1 MRNKLITRA
10 VGMVFMLALVG
21 APGLALAQ
29 ERDLL
34 ELYQLAKGKDPL
46 LARADSR
53 LDAAKADKDIAWSA
67 MYPRVTANGSIKQ
80 FWFHADNYNSSSL
93 DGVYTGY
100 SYGIGGTL
108 NFFNLPSYYQV
119 SVAKTGIESADYSV
133 QSTRQDL
140 IVRLLGAYLG
150 YLKASAD
157 EKLYK
162 DELHRMGKVHEQAQ
176 AFLAA
181 GTGDIIAVYEA
192 KARMD
197 SAAADLVKA
206 ESQRKMA
213 QQQLSS
219 LTGVIVEAIKD
230 IAVDN
235 PVGPQPAEIE
245 WWIAT
250 MWRSNPALLQAR
262 KDLQQAEANTKATNA
277 GHYPTIQA
285 YGGFTDD
292 KGSTFLPK
300 LETRQW
306 YGGIGVNVTLYS
318 GGETSARTQR
328 ARAGETERRAMLDD
342 SQEQSI
348 KRLRE
353 SYLNLQY
360 NQSLADAYRRKQES
374 AELQL
379 KAVQKGRSIG
389 TRTAI
394 DVLNAEQTF
403 SVSQRDLT
411 AALYDNMQRRLEL
424 KAAAGILAESDL
436 SVLIRK

>member
-1 MRNKLITRA
+1 
-10 VGMVFMLALVG
+10 MVFFLALCV
-21 APGLALAQ
+21 APLSAVAQ

-34 ELYQLAKGKDPL
+34 ELFQLAKGKDPQ
-46 LARADSR
+46 LARAGAR
-53 LDAAKADKDIAWSA
+53 LEAARADKDIAWA
-67 MYPRVTANGSIKQ
+67 AIFPRITANASIKQ
-80 FWFHADNYNSSSL
+80 FWFHADNYNSQTL

-108 NFFNLPSYYQV
+108 NFFNLPSYYQI
-119 SVAKTGIESADYSV
+119 SVANAGIESSDYSI
-133 QSTRQDL
+133 QATRQDL
-140 IVRLLGAYLG
+140 IVRLLTAYLG
-150 YLKASAD
+150 YLKAMAD

-162 DELHRMGKVHEQAQ
+162 DELSRMGKVHEQAQ
-176 AFLAA
+176 AFLSA

-206 ESQRKMA
+206 EAQRKMA

-219 LTGVIVEAIKD
+219 LTGVTVDAIKD
-230 IAVDN
+230 IAVGN
-235 PVGPQPAEIE
+235 PTGPQPAELE
-245 WWIAT
+245 WWIDT
-250 MWRSNPALLQAR
+250 MWQRNPSLLQAR
-262 KDLQQAEANTKATNA
+262 KDLQQAEANSKATVA
-277 GHYPTIQA
+277 GHYPTIQG
-285 YGGFTDD
+285 YGGYTDD
-292 KGSTFLPK
+292 KGSTFHPK

-306 YGGIGVNVTLYS
+306 YGGIGLNVTLYS

-342 SQEQSI
+342 VQDQGI
-348 KRLRE
+348 KRLKE
-353 SYLNLQY
+353 SYLNLKY
-360 NQSLADAYRRKQES
+360 NQSLVEAYRRKHES

-403 SVSQRDLT
+403 SVSQRDLA

-436 SVLIRK
+436 MELVRY